1 MRESIPEV
9 CRFDTLMSSYPT
21 PDSVHEEARWS
32 VHVPPTFPGSLR
44 HSSSPLVWHQ
54 LCMDSTSMQ
63 TSFPSTPSSLPPTS
77 SSSSLIDQSHL
88 STRTII
94 GFALLGVGGLGICLA
109 LASVLYIKR
118 RTKCAPPVLA
128 HDLVGQ
134 YHLRGI
140 GIYAGRVRR
149 LI

>member
-1 MRESIPEV
+1 
-9 CRFDTLMSSYPT
+9 MSSYPT
-21 PDSVHEEARWS
+21 RDSVHEEARWP
-32 VHVPPTFPGSLR
+32 VHVPPSYIPRLSPTFFIPPRLAPALHGLNLYAD
-44 HSSSPLVWHQ
+44 LV
-54 LCMDSTSMQ
+54 
-63 TSFPSTPSSLPPTS
+63 SFNPSSLQPTS
-77 SSSSLIDQSHL
+77 SSSSLIDQSHP

-149 LI
+149 RI